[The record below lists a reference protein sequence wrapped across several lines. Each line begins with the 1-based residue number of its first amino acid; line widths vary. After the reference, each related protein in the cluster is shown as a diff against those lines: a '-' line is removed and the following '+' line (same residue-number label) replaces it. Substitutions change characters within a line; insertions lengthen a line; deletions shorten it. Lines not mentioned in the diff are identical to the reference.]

1 MKKLFKSLSLGL
13 AALLMAGS
21 LVACG
26 DSGKPLTPEG
36 IYEKVENAEK
46 AKFTLTMELDGM
58 MTTSVTG
65 EKDGNKSHT
74 VTTVEMMGMNETV
87 ETYTEKNG
95 DTTVVYTNVGDSWDS
110 SEIEAEYV
118 DDDTSLE
125 AFKELFKSENF
136 GEFNVET
143 GRYEMKKDINVESD
157 GMILTEA
164 YIQISENSF
173 EIHAEISV
181 DESGISMSGSM
192 TIKVELTDVTVTL
205 PNVG

>member
-26 DSGKPLTPEG
+26 DGGKPLTPEG

-46 AKFTLTMELDGM
+46 AKFTMTMELSEL

-65 EKDGNKSHT
+65 EKDGNKSHI
-74 VTTVEMMGMNETV
+74 VTTVKMMGMNETE
-87 ETYTEKNG
+87 ETYTEQNG
-95 DTTVVYTNVGDSWDS
+95 DTVAIYTKDGDSWS
-110 SEIEAEYV
+110 MSETDAEDV
-118 DDDTSLE
+118 EDESSLE

-136 GEFNVET
+136 GEFNAET

-157 GMILTEA
+157 GVILTDA

-181 DESGISMSGSM
+181 DESGMSMSGSM

-205 PNVG
+205 PSVG